1 MSVVKVRGETKQKVG
16 RPMALS
22 DYVRQAVQVL
32 VDPVTDLLAR
42 LGFTPNMLTLVGFL
56 MNVGVAVVLSQGQ
69 MRWGAV
75 AFFLAGALDG
85 LDGTLAR
92 RLNRVSRFGAFLDS
106 TLDRLSEAAVLLGL
120 LVWYTGQGARLEIV
134 LIYASIV
141 GSMMV
146 SYSRARAEGLGMDCR
161 VGLLTR
167 MERTVVL
174 LVGLLLEQ
182 VTIALWILAILSNLT
197 ALQRMLYVWRT
208 SQAEDGQE
216 PG

>member
-134 LIYASIV
+134 LVYASIV

>member
-1 MSVVKVRGETKQKVG
+1 MSVVKVRGETKQKVR

-134 LIYASIV
+134 LVYASIV

>member
-1 MSVVKVRGETKQKVG
+1 
-16 RPMALS
+16 MALS

-120 LVWYTGQGARLEIV
+120 LIWYTGQGARLEIV
-134 LIYASIV
+134 LVYASIV